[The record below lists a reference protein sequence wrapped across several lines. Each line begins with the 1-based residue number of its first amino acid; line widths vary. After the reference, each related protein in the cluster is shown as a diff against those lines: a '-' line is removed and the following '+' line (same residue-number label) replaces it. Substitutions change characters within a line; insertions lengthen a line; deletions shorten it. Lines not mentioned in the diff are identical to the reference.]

1 MLLFVMGLCIWV
13 EIGLEEKGR
22 RCVKREVM
30 RGRRR
35 EEARMK
41 VIAVNK
47 STTMEMTRSRENAR
61 LGREG
66 VDSTPGEFGWC

>member
-1 MLLFVMGLCIWV
+1 
-13 EIGLEEKGR
+13 
-22 RCVKREVM
+22 M

-35 EEARMK
+35 GEARMK